1 MKNKFKSKVDNLKF
15 LQKKLKSARIPSFK
29 LYIIKKNNLKK
40 ISLRIFDDMNK
51 SSIYIIRSSA
61 YQEDQKNNSFA
72 GHFDSFICSKGEGLG
87 QISNYVIRIAKKFK
101 EKKKKTNKIFVQE
114 YINDAKISG
123 VLFTKDPNDGSNY
136 YVLNYNKGTETDV
149 ITSGR
154 KGNTSTI
161 YISHFLKSTKKN
173 WVNNL
178 IKLSKELEKKFVYDS
193 LDIEF
198 AINKKNKVFLLQVRP
213 LNVKKIIQPDITKQK
228 QILLSIKRKIKNSFK
243 KHPYLLGKN
252 NLLGVMPDWN
262 PAEMIG
268 IKPKTL
274 AKSLYEELIT
284 DGTWAYQRDN
294 YGYKNLRSFHLMDTY
309 GPTPF
314 IDIRVCFNSFIPK
327 GLDKKISEKLVNFY
341 LNKLKTHPHN
351 HDKIEFE
358 IVYSCLTFD
367 FDRNKSELLQK
378 FNTKE
383 IKIIKKS
390 LKELTN
396 NIINGKNGFWLRD
409 LLKIKELEKR
419 QKIILHSNQS
429 IEKKVFWLI
438 EDCKRFGTLPF
449 AGLARVGFIAIQI
462 LNSLRRKN
470 LINNDQMRNFME
482 SLSTEAK
489 EMNKFFNKN
498 NINVFLKKYGHL
510 RPGTYEITSFRYDER
525 PSLYFKKTSEKNI
538 EEKIKNFKISYDQMM
553 KIEKSLKKI
562 GYTYEPLSLF
572 SFLKKAI
579 ESREKLKFI
588 FTKSV
593 SDSLSLIKKMGL
605 KYGINYND
613 LSFIDYKVFK
623 NNINNTNIKE
633 IIKANIKYNKLKYK
647 ENLFIKLPYLI
658 KSPDDVY
665 YFELD
670 RSVPNFITNKK
681 IIANTVCSLKNKYN
695 LKNKIVFIKNADPGY
710 DWLFTHQISGL
721 VTEYGGVNSHM
732 SIRANE
738 IGLPA
743 IIGAGNQLFEKWKQF
758 KKLELDCKNKTVSKI
773 Q

>member
-1 MKNKFKSKVDNLKF
+1 M
-15 LQKKLKSARIPSFK
+15 
-29 LYIIKKNNLKK
+29 
-40 ISLRIFDDMNK
+40 
-51 SSIYIIRSSA
+51 
-61 YQEDQKNNSFA
+61 
-72 GHFDSFICSKGEGLG
+72 
-87 QISNYVIRIAKKFK
+87 
-101 EKKKKTNKIFVQE
+101 
-114 YINDAKISG
+114 
-123 VLFTKDPNDGSNY
+123 
-136 YVLNYNKGTETDV
+136 
-149 ITSGR
+149 
-154 KGNTSTI
+154 
-161 YISHFLKSTKKN
+161 
-173 WVNNL
+173 
-178 IKLSKELEKKFVYDS
+178 
-193 LDIEF
+193 
-198 AINKKNKVFLLQVRP
+198 
-213 LNVKKIIQPDITKQK
+213 
-228 QILLSIKRKIKNSFK
+228 
-243 KHPYLLGKN
+243 
-252 NLLGVMPDWN
+252 
-262 PAEMIG
+262 
-268 IKPKTL
+268 
-274 AKSLYEELIT
+274 
-284 DGTWAYQRDN
+284 
-294 YGYKNLRSFHLMDTY
+294 
-309 GPTPF
+309 
-314 IDIRVCFNSFIPK
+314 
-327 GLDKKISEKLVNFY
+327 
-341 LNKLKTHPHN
+341 
-351 HDKIEFE
+351 
-358 IVYSCLTFD
+358 
-367 FDRNKSELLQK
+367 
-378 FNTKE
+378 
-383 IKIIKKS
+383 
-390 LKELTN
+390 
-396 NIINGKNGFWLRD
+396 RD

-429 IEKKVFWLI
+429 VEKKVFWLI

-482 SLSTEAK
+482 TLSTEAK

-525 PSLYFKKTSEKNI
+525 PSLYFKKMSEKNI